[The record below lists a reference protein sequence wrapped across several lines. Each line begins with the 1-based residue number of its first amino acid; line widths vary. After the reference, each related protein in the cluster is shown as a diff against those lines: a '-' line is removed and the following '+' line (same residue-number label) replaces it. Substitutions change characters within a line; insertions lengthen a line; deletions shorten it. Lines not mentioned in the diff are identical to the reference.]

1 MGKIARLGSR
11 SKAKRWPKGQ
21 SSNSNPE
28 TTKHREKATWMFFKD
43 FAGML
48 SFYVIFY

>member
-11 SKAKRWPKGQ
+11 KKAKRWPKGQ

-28 TTKHREKATWMFFKD
+28 TTKHRERATWMFFKD
-43 FAGML
+43 FNGTL
-48 SFYVIFY
+48 FYVIF